1 MTPEARSPAGSL
13 RTGVA
18 QAVLSEIALLLE
30 NLAAT
35 GQAGAIDLRSLP
47 LTEADRAELEE
58 HLGRGE
64 VEARLAVVGASEVWE
79 TAYAGVWW
87 IRHLGAEGE
96 IASETIAVTRVP
108 EILMTHP
115 ADVEAAAARLQ
126 ELIMLRRESAIGE
139 ETGNG

>member
-1 MTPEARSPAGSL
+1 MTPEARSPARSL

-18 QAVLSEIALLLE
+18 RAVLSEIALLLE